1 MPEPPTTELG
11 RAVAFQAATSARCAD
26 AVHEHPFGRVLSTP
40 SLPLVYSLNVAEVR
54 SPGASPDAIMAALP
68 DAPRPGV
75 LVVEPSEQEPLR
87 AALGDWDV
95 DDELT
100 MLLGDHAPPAP
111 AAGRVRES
119 TPEEVAALQRQWIV
133 EDFADQGPEAVE
145 QLATYMGR
153 QRAARE
159 TRAFCSPGGDA
170 MTLLWHEGDTAQ
182 VEDVYT
188 RPDARGRGHARA
200 LVSHVAALARAE
212 GFASIFLVADTLD
225 TPRQLYERLGFRP
238 AARALRLTR
247 PAQPVS

>member
-1 MPEPPTTELG
+1 MPEPPTTDLG
-11 RAVAFQAATSARCAD
+11 RAVAFQAATSARCSD
-26 AVHEHPFGRVLSTP
+26 AVDEHPFGRVLSTP

-54 SPGASPDAIMAALP
+54 RPGASPDAVLAALP

-87 AALGDWDV
+87 AALGGWDL

-100 MLLGDHAPPAP
+100 MLLGDTPEPPP
-111 AAGRVRES
+111 AGRVREA
-119 TPEEVAALQRQWIV
+119 TPEEIDALQRQWIV

-145 QLATYMGR
+145 QLATYMER
-153 QRAARE
+153 QRTARE
-159 TRAFCSPGGDA
+159 TRAFCSPDGDA

-212 GFASIFLVADTLD
+212 GFASIFLVADALD
-225 TPRQLYERLGFRP
+225 TPRRLYERLGFRP
-238 AARALRLTR
+238 AARALRFTR